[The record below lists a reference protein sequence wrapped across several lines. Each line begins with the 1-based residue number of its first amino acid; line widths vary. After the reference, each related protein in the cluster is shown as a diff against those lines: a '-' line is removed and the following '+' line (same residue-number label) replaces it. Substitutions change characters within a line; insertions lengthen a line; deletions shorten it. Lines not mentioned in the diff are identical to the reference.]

1 MDSEREAE
9 SDVALLSET
18 VPVEALLEE
27 LLEDEIDLSLDCESD
42 IVRVRDF
49 SNVEELLTESNSKFE
64 SVDLRD
70 LTDALASKDIDGDTD
85 MLRYTLVSLHE

>member
-1 MDSEREAE
+1 VDSEREAE